1 MSKLIPTKDTNKA
14 PSPYS
19 LRSVKNRLGKKTWGE
34 LLILFAFMLFF
45 YAPLIYSL
53 ILAFGSQYNPTDLVP
68 SEWGFHWWSDMF
80 KMPKLADYSTFMEW
94 TKAVLKNDRIS
105 AVFNSFA
112 FAICSTLLS
121 MVICIPAAYVL
132 ARFKFPGRRLIMFAF
147 LIGNAFPKIGM
158 YSSIGVIYYK
168 IGLMGTFLGVLLIH
182 VMGSAMQMIWLPAG
196 AFRSVPSHQEE
207 ASRDAGAG
215 PIRTFF
221 SVTLPI
227 AWPGI
232 AVTAIQAFIAS
243 LGESVGTLMIGLPHY
258 RTMMTE
264 MYGIILDTTS
274 VAPGAVFSVI
284 IIVPN
289 MLLLFIMRRYLSADT
304 LAKGFKMG

>member
-1 MSKLIPTKDTNKA
+1 MSKLIETNKA

-19 LRSVKNRLGKKTWGE
+19 LKSVKNRLGKKTWGE

-45 YAPLIYSL
+45 YAPLVYSL
-53 ILAFGSQYNPTDLVP
+53 ILAFGSQYNATDIVP
-68 SEWGFHWWSDMF
+68 SEWGFRWWAQM
-80 KMPKLADYSTFMEW
+80 
-94 TKAVLKNDRIS
+94 LKTPNMVS

-158 YSSIGVIYYK
+158 YSSIGVIYYQ

-232 AVTAIQAFIAS
+232 AVAAIQAFIAS
-243 LGESVGTLMIGLPHY
+243 LGESVGTLMVGLPQY

-289 MLLLFIMRRYLSADT
+289 MILLFIMRRYLSADT

>member
-1 MSKLIPTKDTNKA
+1 MSKLIDTNKA

-19 LRSVKNRLGKKTWGE
+19 LKSVKNRLGKKTWGE

-45 YAPLIYSL
+45 YAPLVYSL
-53 ILAFGSQYNPTDLVP
+53 ILAFGSQYNATDIVP
-68 SEWGFHWWSDMF
+68 SEWGFRWWAQM
-80 KMPKLADYSTFMEW
+80 
-94 TKAVLKNDRIS
+94 LKTPNMVS

-132 ARFKFPGRRLIMFAF
+132 ARFRFPGRRLIMFAF

-158 YSSIGVIYYK
+158 YSSIGVIYYQ

-196 AFRSVPSHQEE
+196 AFRSVPANQEE

-232 AVTAIQAFIAS
+232 AVAAIQAFIAS
-243 LGESVGTLMIGLPHY
+243 LGESVGTLMVGLPQY

-289 MLLLFIMRRYLSADT
+289 MILLFIMRRYLSADT

>member
-1 MSKLIPTKDTNKA
+1 MSKLTPTQETVKA

-19 LRSVKNRLGKKTWGE
+19 LKGIRNALGKKTFGE

-45 YAPLIYSL
+45 YAPLVYSL
-53 ILAFGSQYNPTDLVP
+53 ILAFGSQYNATDIIP
-68 SEWGFHWWSDMF
+68 SEWGFRWWKQMLSQPNM
-80 KMPKLADYSTFMEW
+80 
-94 TKAVLKNDRIS
+94 VS

-196 AFRSVPSHQEE
+196 AFRSVPAHQEE

-232 AVTAIQAFIAS
+232 AVAAIQAFIAS

-284 IIVPN
+284 IVVPN
-289 MLLLFIMRRYLSADT
+289 ILLLFIMRRYLSADT

>member
-1 MSKLIPTKDTNKA
+1 MSKLIETNKA

-19 LRSVKNRLGKKTWGE
+19 LKSVKNRLGKKTWGE

-45 YAPLIYSL
+45 YAPLVYSL
-53 ILAFGSQYNPTDLVP
+53 ILAFGSQYNATDIVP
-68 SEWGFHWWSDMF
+68 SEWGFRWWAQM
-80 KMPKLADYSTFMEW
+80 
-94 TKAVLKNDRIS
+94 LKTPNMVS

-168 IGLMGTFLGVLLIH
+168 LGLMGTFLGVLLIH

-196 AFRSVPSHQEE
+196 AFRSVPANQEE

-232 AVTAIQAFIAS
+232 AVAAIQAFIAS
-243 LGESVGTLMIGLPHY
+243 LGESVGTLMVGLPQY

-289 MLLLFIMRRYLSADT
+289 MILLFIMRRYLSADT

>member
-1 MSKLIPTKDTNKA
+1 MSKLIPKKDKNKEA
-14 PSPYS
+14 SPYS
-19 LRSVKNRLGKKTWGE
+19 LASVKNRLGKKTWGE
-34 LLILFAFMLFF
+34 LMILFIFMLFF
-45 YAPLIYSL
+45 YAPLVYSL
-53 ILAFGSQYNPTDLVP
+53 ILAFGSQYNATDIVP
-68 SEWGFHWWSDMF
+68 SEWGFRWWIQMLSQPNMV
-80 KMPKLADYSTFMEW
+80 K
-94 TKAVLKNDRIS
+94 

-196 AFRSVPSHQEE
+196 AFRSVPAHQEE

-215 PIRTFF
+215 PIKTFF

-232 AVTAIQAFIAS
+232 AVAAIQAFIAS

-284 IIVPN
+284 IVLPN

>member
-1 MSKLIPTKDTNKA
+1 MSKLTPTQDTVKA

-19 LRSVKNRLGKKTWGE
+19 LKGIRNALGKKTFGE

-45 YAPLIYSL
+45 YAPLVYSL
-53 ILAFGSQYNPTDLVP
+53 ILAFGSQYNATDIVP
-68 SEWGFHWWSDMF
+68 SEWGFRWWKQMLSQPNM
-80 KMPKLADYSTFMEW
+80 
-94 TKAVLKNDRIS
+94 VS

-196 AFRSVPSHQEE
+196 AFRSVPAHQEE

-232 AVTAIQAFIAS
+232 AVAAIQAFIAS

-284 IIVPN
+284 IVVPN
-289 MLLLFIMRRYLSADT
+289 ILLLFIMRRYLSADT

>member
-1 MSKLIPTKDTNKA
+1 MSKLIETNKA

-19 LRSVKNRLGKKTWGE
+19 LKSVKNRLGKKTWGE

-45 YAPLIYSL
+45 YAPLVYSL
-53 ILAFGSQYNPTDLVP
+53 ILAFGSQYNATDIVP
-68 SEWGFHWWSDMF
+68 SEWGFRWWAQM
-80 KMPKLADYSTFMEW
+80 
-94 TKAVLKNDRIS
+94 LKTPNMVS

-132 ARFKFPGRRLIMFAF
+132 ARFKFSGRRLIMFAF

-158 YSSIGVIYYK
+158 YSSIGVIYYQ

-196 AFRSVPSHQEE
+196 AFRSVPANQEE

-232 AVTAIQAFIAS
+232 AVAAIQAFIAS
-243 LGESVGTLMIGLPHY
+243 LGESVGTLMVGLPQY

-289 MLLLFIMRRYLSADT
+289 MILLFIMRRYLSADT

>member
-1 MSKLIPTKDTNKA
+1 MSKLIETNKA

-19 LRSVKNRLGKKTWGE
+19 LKSVKNRLGKKTWGE

-45 YAPLIYSL
+45 YAPLVYSL
-53 ILAFGSQYNPTDLVP
+53 ILAFGSQYNATDIVP
-68 SEWGFHWWSDMF
+68 SEWGFRWWAQM
-80 KMPKLADYSTFMEW
+80 
-94 TKAVLKNDRIS
+94 LKTPNMVS

-132 ARFKFPGRRLIMFAF
+132 ARFKFSGRRLIMFAF

-168 IGLMGTFLGVLLIH
+168 LGLMGTFLGVLLIH

-196 AFRSVPSHQEE
+196 AFRSVPANQEE

-232 AVTAIQAFIAS
+232 AVAAIQAFIAS
-243 LGESVGTLMIGLPHY
+243 LGESVGTLMVGLPQY

-289 MLLLFIMRRYLSADT
+289 MILLFIMRRYLSADT

>member
-19 LRSVKNRLGKKTWGE
+19 LKGVKNALGKKTWGE

-45 YAPLIYSL
+45 YAPLVYSL
-53 ILAFGSQYNPTDLVP
+53 ILAFGSQYNATDILP
-68 SEWGFHWWSDMF
+68 SEWGFRWWAQM
-80 KMPKLADYSTFMEW
+80 
-94 TKAVLKNDRIS
+94 LKTPNMVS

-132 ARFKFPGRRLIMFAF
+132 ARFKFPGRRMIMFAF

-158 YSSIGVIYYK
+158 YSSIGVIYYQ

-196 AFRSVPSHQEE
+196 AFRSVPANQEE

-232 AVTAIQAFIAS
+232 AVAAIQAFIAS
-243 LGESVGTLMIGLPHY
+243 LGESVGTLMVGLPQY

-289 MLLLFIMRRYLSADT
+289 MILLFIMRRYLSADT

>member
-1 MSKLIPTKDTNKA
+1 MSKLIPKKDTNKA

-19 LRSVKNRLGKKTWGE
+19 LKSVKNALGKKTWGE

-45 YAPLIYSL
+45 YAPLVYSL
-53 ILAFGSQYNPTDLVP
+53 ILAFGSQYNAADIVP
-68 SEWGFHWWSDMF
+68 SEWGFRWWKQM
-80 KMPKLADYSTFMEW
+80 LSTPNM
-94 TKAVLKNDRIS
+94 VS

-196 AFRSVPSHQEE
+196 AFRSVPAHQEE

-215 PIRTFF
+215 PIKTFF

-232 AVTAIQAFIAS
+232 AVAAIQAFIAS

-284 IIVPN
+284 IVVPN

>member
-1 MSKLIPTKDTNKA
+1 MSKLIETNKA

-19 LRSVKNRLGKKTWGE
+19 LKSVKNRLGKKTWGE

-45 YAPLIYSL
+45 YAPLVYSL
-53 ILAFGSQYNPTDLVP
+53 ILAFGSQYNATDIIP
-68 SEWGFHWWSDMF
+68 SEWGFRWWAQM
-80 KMPKLADYSTFMEW
+80 
-94 TKAVLKNDRIS
+94 LKTPNMVS

-132 ARFKFPGRRLIMFAF
+132 ARFKFPGRRMIMFAF

-158 YSSIGVIYYK
+158 YSSIGVIYYQ

-196 AFRSVPSHQEE
+196 AFRSVPANQEE

-232 AVTAIQAFIAS
+232 AVAAIQAFIAS
-243 LGESVGTLMIGLPHY
+243 LGESVGTLMVGLPQY

-289 MLLLFIMRRYLSADT
+289 MILLFIMRRYLSADT